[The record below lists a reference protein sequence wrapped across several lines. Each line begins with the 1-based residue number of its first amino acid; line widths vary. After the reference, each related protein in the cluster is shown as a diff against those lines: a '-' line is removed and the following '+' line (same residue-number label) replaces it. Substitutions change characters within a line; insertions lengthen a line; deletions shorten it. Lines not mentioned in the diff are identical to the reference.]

1 MPGRRTNPSAG
12 KGAAERLRR
21 GIGNLGRPEGV
32 RIQRRGELRDRL
44 DDYAEAV
51 ALAEAGEQILAER
64 AIARRGTGR
73 KRIMVLGH
81 GADYSA
87 RLAEYAILLAERLGY
102 AWSFSTRQPSR
113 ERATPKC
120 SSSCGNRSPASPRG
134 GQPWL
139 QAAAEKAS
147 RPDTCP
153 FGEQANAWRISARN
167 CTGGLILSEP
177 ETPRVPAGG
186 PLRGLHRG
194 LVRQRNAPPQ
204 GGKHTEDPNGF
215 THPPARSPSARP

>member
-1 MPGRRTNPSAG
+1 MPGRRKNPSAG

-21 GIGNLGRPEGV
+21 WIGNLGRPEGV

-102 AWSFSTRQPSR
+102 GLVFLNVDNPEA
-113 ERATPKC
+113 ENAATPEMRKFLRE
-120 SSSCGNRSPASPRG
+120 SFARKSGEAAR
-134 GQPWL
+134 PWL
-139 QAAAEKAS
+139 LAAAEKGVEAGHVV
-147 RPDTCP
+147 R
-153 FGEQANAWRISARN
+153 FGEQAKAVEDLCGKLHRVE
-167 CTGGLILSEP
+167 LILSEP
-177 ETPRVPAGG
+177 EDAAGF
-186 PLRGLHRG
+186 
-194 LVRQRNAPPQ
+194 RQGA
-204 GGKHTEDPNGF
+204 
-215 THPPARSPSARP
+215 PSAVFTVD